1 MDFLKESSMVD
12 GSARANIVDIEI
24 EFQRFMG
31 DVSTGATLR
40 AQAPWPL
47 SAEQKLL

>member
-1 MDFLKESSMVD
+1 MDFLKESSIAD
-12 GSARANIVDIEI
+12 RSARANLVDIGI

-31 DVSTGATLR
+31 DVSTGATLQ